1 MKLSRII
8 ANTLGSALLAGA
20 LMLAPQA
27 AEARVFISVGF
38 APPPIPVYVQPVCP
52 GDGYIW
58 TPGYW
63 QYTDDGYEWVD
74 GQWVLAPYPG
84 ALWTPGYWGYGG
96 TGYFWNAGYWGPAV
110 GYYGGINY
118 GFGYF
123 GVGFYGGYWN
133 GGHFFYNREYNHFAP
148 GRTFAHVYDR
158 HIDGF
163 DGRPGGSS
171 FARGLSNRGSSFG
184 DRGGTFNNATA
195 RNGFGQAGNGGHIAA
210 SNNMRPAYTNLGV
223 NRGSSF
229 SGNGGG
235 YNQFRP
241 GGTTSN
247 GFSGG
252 NRVQPA
258 NSGST
263 FHPTQG
269 GSPRGGFGGSQQA
282 PRASSGGG
290 YHGGG
295 GGGTPHGGGGSSHGG
310 HR

>member
-1 MKLSRII
+1 MKFTRLI

-63 QYTDDGYEWVD
+63 QYTDDGYEWTD
-74 GQWVLAPYPG
+74 GQWVLAPYSG

-96 TGYFWNAGYWGPAV
+96 SGYFWNAGYWGPAV

-118 GFGYF
+118 GFG
-123 GVGFYGGYWN
+123 
-133 GGHFFYNREYNHFAP
+133 HFFYNREYNHFGP
-148 GRTFAHVYDR
+148 GRSFAHVYDR
-158 HIDGF
+158 HVDGF

-171 FARGLSNRGSSFG
+171 FARGVSNRGSSFN
-184 DRGGTFNNATA
+184 DRGGTFNNATT
-195 RNGFGQAGNGGHIAA
+195 RNGFGQGATSVRGADT
-210 SNNMRPAYTNLGV
+210 NNMRGAYTNLNN

-229 SGNGGG
+229 NGN
-235 YNQFRP
+235 NQGAQPRP
-241 GGTTSN
+241 GGNSFN
-247 GFSGG
+247 GGYGG
-252 NRVQPA
+252 NRPQPA
-258 NSGST
+258 NPGSSSR
-263 FHPTQG
+263 PGQG
-269 GSPRGGFGGSQQA
+269 GGQRGGGQSA
-282 PRASSGGG
+282 PRANSSGGYHGGGGGG

-295 GGGTPHGGGGSSHGG
+295 GGGYHSGG